1 MPPGRDFFRHHREY
15 LATVR
20 ALGGSR
26 MVACTLSKPPMI
38 AFKNMIFAASATV
51 TRRSEAAEAEE

>member
-1 MPPGRDFFRHHREY
+1 MPLGRDFFRYHREY

-26 MVACTLSKPPMI
+26 MVACTVSKPPML
-38 AFKNMIFAASATV
+38 AFKT
-51 TRRSEAAEAEE
+51 